1 MWQMTSIIYH
11 SFSFSFFLLLTSS
24 DSDVHCGWD
33 PVCHGR
39 LVSQSS
45 GQSCDSTAATSNE
58 RGKRRDERKWE
69 KKKLLQWTVW
79 ASIFNLHT
87 RKIPHHPPQ
96 HTHTHQITSHVRY
109 LIMAVV
115 SYAGHDDNLD
125 EKFLLISSLTVQINF
140 DLHVSGYDD
149 YILTITTPLVP
160 TAIHLPFQHSHFRL
174 WIMSP
179 HCCVYV
185 EDVNVPNDNKHE
197 HFPH

>member
-1 MWQMTSIIYH
+1 MFIADEIQFVTVGW
-11 SFSFSFFLLLTSS
+11 FLSPRASRAIQQQQHQT
-24 DSDVHCGWD
+24 
-33 PVCHGR
+33 
-39 LVSQSS
+39 
-45 GQSCDSTAATSNE
+45 NEE
-58 RGKRRDERKWE
+58 RGEMRKSE
-69 KKKLLQWTVW
+69 KKRSCSSEQFEPPS
-79 ASIFNLHT
+79 SIFTLARSLIT
-87 RKIPHHPPQ
+87 HHST

-149 YILTITTPLVP
+149 YILTIATPLVP